1 MSGHEEQSTFR
12 RWSDVVGHRE
22 TIDAFARATAQSRL
36 HHANLLVGPAGIGK
50 RQLAFALATQLH
62 CVAVSE
68 DGEACGDCTQCRL
81 HIRGE
86 HPDFVLLA
94 PEGRFIKIDA
104 VREMQKQT
112 RFRPYSAKRRVV
124 VIDDAETLREEAAN
138 ALLKTLEEPGG
149 ETLFLLLAAEANRLL
164 PTIRSRC
171 QPIRC
176 APLTLD
182 ETRAVLARESVDVD
196 ETVARLSY
204 GSPGR
209 AIALGQSGVLGER
222 RSLVDGLLSLADR
235 DASMPIRVAEQWA
248 TSRDEVDARYEALI
262 WIARDVVLAAVDEH
276 ERIAN
281 RDLLSEISECAA
293 IVGSVRGAQLC
304 DMIESSRLRFLGNGN
319 PRMLFES
326 LLIETQNL
334 MLKGA
339 ADA

>member
-1 MSGHEEQSTFR
+1 MPSHDEHSTFR

-22 TIDAFARATAQSRL
+22 TIESFARATAQSRL
-36 HHANLLVGPAGIGK
+36 HHANLLIGPTGIGK

-62 CVAVSE
+62 CASVS
-68 DGEACGDCTQCRL
+68 DRGEACGECSQCRL
-81 HIRGE
+81 HKRGE

-94 PEGRFIKIDA
+94 PEGRYIKIDA

-112 RFRPYSAKRRVV
+112 RFRPYSATRRVV

-176 APLTLD
+176 APLTLE
-182 ETRAVLARESVDVD
+182 ETCEVLAREKVDVD
-196 ETVARLSY
+196 DTVARLSY

-209 AIALGQSGVLGER
+209 AMALGQSGVLGER
-222 RSLVDGLLSLADR
+222 QSLVEGLLSLADR
-235 DASMPIRVAEQWA
+235 DASVPIRIAEQWA
-248 TSRDEVDARYEALI
+248 TSRNEVDARYDALI
-262 WIARDVVLAAVDEH
+262 WIVRDVVLTAVDEH
-276 ERIAN
+276 ERVAN
-281 RDLLSEISECAA
+281 RDLLPQITEYAA
-293 IVGSVRGAQLC
+293 IVGPDRGA
-304 DMIESSRLRFLGNGN
+304 MICELIERSRLRFLGNGN

-334 MLKGA
+334 MLKGT